1 MRFPSVLSSPV
12 ASFPLWH
19 QLIQVEGVGKD
30 SIPTAM
36 DFGVV
41 DHMMQFHDKDCFQM
55 CRRVAAEEG
64 MLVGGSSGLNLT
76 AAAEL
81 SKTAADGDVIVAVLP
96 DSGIKYLSKIFNDEW
111 MEEKGFMDEADKAL
125 PADAAEAAVREA
137 AASASSAA
145 PSSSQAAPQSADE
158 ENLEEFLRGVGNT
171 LSSYVAS
178 GPDMSQ
184 PVVRLTSPDEMAIAF
199 EHAGTSM
206 DLEAGAGPVD
216 TDSLQSILET
226 TLELSVRTHHPYF
239 FNQLYSAADP
249 MAIAADWA
257 AVAAN
262 TNVHTYEVAPVF
274 TVVEQKVLDKLASSI
289 GGRFSEGHEGLFV
302 PGGSLAN
309 TYGMHLARH
318 RAIPD
323 VNAKGLVGA
332 PQLVAFTSA
341 QSHYS
346 YKKASMLIGLG
357 SDNLVAV
364 DCDETGA
371 MLPGALA
378 EAVKQARAEGKVP
391 FFVGATA
398 GTTVTGAFDP
408 FDAIADVCEEEG
420 LYMHVDGAWGAAV
433 LLSADPSRRA
443 LMSGAERADSL
454 TWNAHKLMG
463 APLQCSAFLTSN
475 PGEELKKSSDS
486 QDSPLLLSSPPPSLI
501 LSCLPYCSSAW
512 HNKGCK
518 PNFFR
523 QENNLMF
530 PSNFLL
536 YLPLK
541 LLIVP
546 VLSVPRPILPHDYP
560 SPIPSPPVTLKVH
573 GI

>member
-1 MRFPSVLSSPV
+1 
-12 ASFPLWH
+12 
-19 QLIQVEGVGKD
+19 
-30 SIPTAM
+30 M

-41 DHMMQFHDKDCFQM
+41 DHMMQFHDKECFQM

-81 SKTAADGDVIVAVLP
+81 SKTAADGSVIVAVLP

-111 MEEKGFMDEADKAL
+111 MEEKGFMEEADKAL
-125 PADAAEAAVREA
+125 PADAAKAAVREA
-137 AASASSAA
+137 AASAKASPA
-145 PSSSQAAPQSADE
+145 SSQAAPQTEDE

-274 TVVEQKVLDKLASSI
+274 TVVEQKVLDKLANSV

-309 TYGMHLARH
+309 TYAMHLARH

-323 VNAKGLVGA
+323 VNATGLVGA

-378 EAVKQARAEGKVP
+378 EAVKQARADGNVP

-408 FDAIADVCEEEG
+408 FDAIADLCEEEG

-475 PGEELKKSSDS
+475 PGEAKIQLPKDPFFYFPLPPFLC
-486 QDSPLLLSSPPPSLI
+486 SPLFSSPYGTTRETHSI
-501 LSCLPYCSSAW
+501 FWEIGRKTIS
-512 HNKGCK
+512 
-518 PNFFR
+518 
-523 QENNLMF
+523 
-530 PSNFLL
+530 
-536 YLPLK
+536 
-541 LLIVP
+541 
-546 VLSVPRPILPHDYP
+546 
-560 SPIPSPPVTLKVH
+560 
-573 GI
+573 